1 LRPWRLFKKN
11 GVLLSPHAPGFLLLR
26 HGIGI
31 GIGIAALA
39 LALAL
44 PHWHGTAW
52 RRHHLV

>member
-39 LALAL
+39 
-44 PHWHGTAW
+44 WHGVATTPLGLEPVSAS
-52 RRHHLV
+52 